1 MLHTQQINKAYFFLA
16 LNLDFAPVEQ
26 VLKGTGMTAELM
38 EQIESIEL
46 KTVIKLIRN
55 LKRYSHTAVWPT
67 ILGEYLGVNSHGPV
81 GYAAISA
88 PTTGK
93 ALSTFLEWGQIRFD
107 TYTGEVIERDE
118 SFEIIVRD
126 TTGSPELKEVF
137 FESFMRAFE
146 VLNTLIMGK
155 QPKGHTELHFERSAK
170 EDIQQLMREEHDSKL
185 FFESDCNKLIIPK
198 QMWFARSPLYDKDS
212 FELNLRKCQQLLN
225 ERNLDN
231 RPDLAV
237 KNVISKHFDRGISEN
252 LQPGPPPNLS
262 QISQLLHTSERTL
275 NRKLKHY
282 NTSYKLIL
290 EKERS
295 MISTRLL
302 GEARYTVGDV
312 SELLGYRE
320 SANFCRA
327 FKSWH
332 GLSPTGYRRQLNNKE
347 IKVL

>member
-1 MLHTQQINKAYFFLA
+1 MLHSQQINKAYFFLA
-16 LNLDFAPVEQ
+16 LNLDFAPIEK
-26 VLKGTGMTAELM
+26 VLKGTGVTAESL
-38 EQIESIEL
+38 EQVDSIDL
-46 KTVIKLIRN
+46 KAVIKIIRN
-55 LKRYSHTAVWPT
+55 LNRHSHTAVWPT
-67 ILGEYLGVNSHGPV
+67 ILGEYFGINSHGPV

-88 PTTGK
+88 PTVGK

-107 TYTGEVIERDE
+107 TYTGDIIERDE

-146 VLNTLIMGK
+146 VLNTLILGK
-155 QPKGHTELHFERSAK
+155 QPKGRTELHFERSAK
-170 EDIQQLMREEHDSKL
+170 RCIQQLMFKEHDSKL
-185 FFESDCNKLIIPK
+185 FFEADCNKLIIPK
-198 QMWFARSPLYDKDS
+198 QMWFARSPLYDIDS
-212 FELNLRKCQQLLN
+212 FEFNLRKCKQLLN

-237 KNVISKHFDRGISEN
+237 RSVISNHFDRGISEN
-252 LQPGPPPNLS
+252 LHPGSPPNLS
-262 QISQLLHTSERTL
+262 QISQLLHMSKRTI
-275 NRKLKHY
+275 NRKLKRY
-282 NTSYKLIL
+282 NTSYKMIL

-295 MISTRLL
+295 LISIRLL
-302 GEARYTVGDV
+302 GKARYTVGDI

-327 FKSWH
+327 FKSWY

-347 IKVL
+347 I